1 MKVENLF
8 QVKLGTFLRKPQKNL
23 EVHKQS
29 PTMNV
34 NCVVETTKLNNV
46 LMKENLV
53 WEQIPLALTQKK
65 DSLMVR
71 VKVWIIPRHKEGDLQ
86 FGGQPSQSME

>member
-8 QVKLGTFLRKPQKNL
+8 WVKLGTFLRKLQKDL
-23 EVHKQS
+23 EVCKQS

-34 NCVVETTKLNNV
+34 NCVVETTKLNSA

-53 WEQIPLALTQKK
+53 WEQIPLVLTQKK
-65 DSLMVR
+65 NSLMVR
-71 VKVWIIPRHKEGDLQ
+71 VKV
-86 FGGQPSQSME
+86 

>member
-8 QVKLGTFLRKPQKNL
+8 QVKLGTFLRKPQTNL
-23 EVHKQS
+23 EVHKQN

-34 NCVVETTKLNNV
+34 NYVVETTKLNNV

-53 WEQIPLALTQKK
+53 WEQIPLVLTQKK
-65 DSLMVR
+65 NPLMVR
-71 VKVWIIPRHKEGDLQ
+71 VKV
-86 FGGQPSQSME
+86 

>member
-8 QVKLGTFLRKPQKNL
+8 QVKLGVFLREPQKNL
-23 EVHKQS
+23 EVHRQS

-46 LMKENLV
+46 LTKENLV
-53 WEQIPLALTQKK
+53 WEQIPLVLTQKEN
-65 DSLMVR
+65 SLMVR
-71 VKVWIIPRHKEGDLQ
+71 VKV
-86 FGGQPSQSME
+86 

>member
-8 QVKLGTFLRKPQKNL
+8 PVKCRKLQKNL
-23 EVHKQS
+23 KVHKQS

-34 NCVVETTKLNNV
+34 KCVVETTKLNNA

-53 WEQIPLALTQKK
+53 WGTDTTSSDSKEKLLNEKSKSVDYPKTQ
-65 DSLMVR
+65 R
-71 VKVWIIPRHKEGDLQ
+71 R
-86 FGGQPSQSME
+86 

>member
-1 MKVENLF
+1 MTEMWDYESRESFSGKIRDISE
-8 QVKLGTFLRKPQKNL
+8 KAPENL

-53 WEQIPLALTQKK
+53 WEWIPLVLIQRKN
-65 DSLMVR
+65 SLMVR
-71 VKVWIIPRHKEGDLQ
+71 VKV
-86 FGGQPSQSME
+86 

>member
-8 QVKLGTFLRKPQKNL
+8 QVKPGTFLRKLQKDL

-34 NCVVETTKLNNV
+34 NCVVGTTKLNSV

-53 WEQIPLALTQKK
+53 WEQIPLVLTQKK
-65 DSLMVR
+65 NSLMVR
-71 VKVWIIPRHKEGDLQ
+71 VRV
-86 FGGQPSQSME
+86 

>member
-8 QVKLGTFLRKPQKNL
+8 PVKLRKLQKNL

-34 NCVVETTKLNNV
+34 NCVVETTKLNNA
-46 LMKENLV
+46 LMKESLV
-53 WEQIPLALTQKK
+53 WEQIPLVLTQKR
-65 DSLMVR
+65 DPLIER
-71 VKVWIIPRHKEGDLQ
+71 VKV
-86 FGGQPSQSME
+86 

>member
-1 MKVENLF
+1 MRDISEESP
-8 QVKLGTFLRKPQKNL
+8 RKNL

-29 PTMNV
+29 PTMDV

-53 WEQIPLALTQKK
+53 WEWMPLVLTQRKN
-65 DSLMVR
+65 SLMVR
-71 VKVWIIPRHKEGDLQ
+71 VKV
-86 FGGQPSQSME
+86 